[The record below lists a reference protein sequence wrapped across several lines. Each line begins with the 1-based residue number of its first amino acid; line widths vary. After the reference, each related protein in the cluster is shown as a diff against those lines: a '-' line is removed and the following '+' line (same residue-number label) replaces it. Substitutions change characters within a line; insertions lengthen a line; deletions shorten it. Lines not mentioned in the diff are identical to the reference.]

1 MRPDE
6 LVLVLASSSPRRQEL
21 LARLGLEFITVTP
34 AVDETR
40 RVGESP
46 IVHVQRVARDKA
58 SAAVAAAPHL
68 PVLAA
73 DTSVVLGDEIL
84 GKPTDPGDAERMLRL
99 LRSRAHT
106 VLTATAVRWGERGAS
121 HLEAA
126 RVEFTSF
133 SDELLRWYLG
143 TGEYRDKAGA
153 YAVQGRGALL
163 VARVEGNVQA
173 VVGLPLARLP
183 ALLAAVG
190 LRLCAREARLTL
202 CAAAEL
208 TAGTGSPP
216 AAAINPRT

>member
-6 LVLVLASSSPRRQEL
+6 LPLVLASSSPRRQEL
-21 LARLGLEFITVTP
+21 LARLGLEFTIVTP

-40 RVGESP
+40 QAGEPP
-46 IVHVQRVARDKA
+46 IVHVQRVAREKA
-58 SAAVAAAPHL
+58 SAAAAAAPHL

-84 GKPTDPGDAERMLRL
+84 GKPTDLDDAERMLRL
-99 LRSRAHT
+99 LRGRSHT
-106 VLTATAVRWGERGAS
+106 VLTATAVQWGERRGG

-190 LRLCAREARLTL
+190 LRLRAREDRLTL

-208 TAGTGSPP
+208 P
-216 AAAINPRT
+216 ASG